1 MLHYNTIFI
10 IYNPP
15 PERELIIIEIVLIV
29 TKIWLILDPG
39 APTLGVA
46 ITGCVQIFCVLC
58 KVTRNCVVGA
68 SRLVDDW
75 NIENSREGRYE
86 KIDQVGPWRRA
97 WRVITFECGVRGL

>member
-29 TKIWLILDPG
+29 TKIWLILDPDHPPLVLQSLAG
-39 APTLGVA
+39 
-46 ITGCVQIFCVLC
+46 VQIFCVLC
-58 KVTRNCVVGA
+58 KVTRNWLHTVAA

-75 NIENSREGRYE
+75 NIENSRDGRY
-86 KIDQVGPWRRA
+86 
-97 WRVITFECGVRGL
+97 VREGMGENNLESNYF